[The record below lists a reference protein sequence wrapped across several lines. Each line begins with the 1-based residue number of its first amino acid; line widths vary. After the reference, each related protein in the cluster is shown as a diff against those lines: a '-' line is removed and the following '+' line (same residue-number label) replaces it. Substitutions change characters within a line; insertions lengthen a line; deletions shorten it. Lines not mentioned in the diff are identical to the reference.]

1 MRTAHTSLRVAIAL
15 VGCQQGDPNIQ
26 DQKAKATAAAK
37 AAERPAAIARE
48 DMPTL
53 DAMAQFIGG
62 LHRAVEDNR
71 ADCDQMAA
79 ALAPV
84 MERGRPALE
93 KARVL
98 EKKIE
103 RDQEARRWVE
113 AYVEEKSGGFDAA
126 ATGIG
131 ACADHPGV
139 RQVLAGF
146 IQ

>member
-1 MRTAHTSLRVAIAL
+1 MKTLSVTLALAAL
-15 VGCQQGDPNIQ
+15 VLACQKGDDRKKEESGAPPPPP
-26 DQKAKATAAAK
+26 TAD
-37 AAERPAAIARE
+37 RPATIARE

-139 RQVLAGF
+139 QQALAGF